1 MARFEFESGMILFL
15 FFFTFSSFGGSRL
28 LVSWCAGDRCDM
40 ACSDVDRGTSR
51 RPDAEDRVW
60 SHRSGTRVLRCRAV
74 ERSGGAV
81 CGLHLTRGDQKREFL
96 G

>member
-1 MARFEFESGMILFL
+1 MAGFEFESEMFLFL

-28 LVSWCAGDRCDM
+28 LVSCVQEAGATWRAATCTV
-40 ACSDVDRGTSR
+40 A
-51 RPDAEDRVW
+51 RVGDLVQ
-60 SHRSGTRVLRCRAV
+60 RTGDGRTGRVLGCRTV

-81 CGLHLTRGDQKREFL
+81 CGLHLARGDQKRGFL